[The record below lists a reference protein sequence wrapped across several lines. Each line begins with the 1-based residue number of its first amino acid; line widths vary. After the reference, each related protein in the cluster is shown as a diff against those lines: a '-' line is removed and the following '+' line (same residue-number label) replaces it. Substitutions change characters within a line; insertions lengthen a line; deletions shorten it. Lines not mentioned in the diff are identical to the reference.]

1 MMWAMLAFASA
12 ALLGC
17 YDFFKKISLKDNSVL
32 AVLFLNT
39 LFGTLIFA
47 PFILL
52 SHVGV
57 IEEGMLFVPVAD
69 ARTHLLLVLKAVI
82 VLGSWLCG
90 YIGIKHLPITIVS
103 PIQATRP
110 VLVLLGA
117 LLLFGERLNGYQWAG
132 VLMAIF
138 SLYMLNRSG
147 KREGINFANNRWVF
161 FVAMAALLGAV
172 SALYDKYLMRNLE
185 PMLVQSWFNLYQCLL
200 MGAIVVVMNLCSS
213 QQRNRRFVWRWSIP
227 MISLFLAVADFCY
240 FSALA
245 QEGALVAVV
254 SMIRRG
260 SVLVSFIFGAL
271 LLREK
276 NLKSKALDLLLI
288 FIGLLLLYIGSTK

>member
-147 KREGINFANNRWVF
+147 KREGINFASNRWVF

-200 MGAIVVVMNLCSS
+200 MGAIVVLMNLCSS
-213 QQRNRRFVWRWSIP
+213 QQRSRRFVWRWSIP

>member
-1 MMWAMLAFASA
+1 MMWVVLSFMSA

-17 YDFFKKISLKDNSVL
+17 YDLFKKLSLKDNSVL

-39 LFGTLIFA
+39 LFSTLIFA

-52 SHVGV
+52 SRFG
-57 IEEGMLFVPVAD
+57 IIAGGELYVAPAPLD
-69 ARTHLLLVLKAVI
+69 SHLLLVLKALI

-117 LLLFGERLNGYQWAG
+117 LLLFGEQLNGYQWIG
-132 VLMAIF
+132 VALAF
-138 SLYMLNRSG
+138 VSFFLLSRSG
-147 KREGINFANNRWVF
+147 KREGIDFAKSRWVL
-161 FVAMAALLGAV
+161 FVVAAALLGAV
-172 SALYDKYLMRNLE
+172 SALYDKYLMQRLD
-185 PMLVQSWFNLYQCLL
+185 PIFVQSWFNLYQCLM
-200 MGAIVVVMNLCSS
+200 MGAIVLVMNALSPA
-213 QQRNRRFVWRWSIP
+213 QRERRFAWRWTIP
-227 MISLFLAVADFCY
+227 LISLFLAAADFCY

-245 QEGALVAVV
+245 QDDVLIAVV

-260 SVLVSFIFGAL
+260 SVVVTFIFGAL
-271 LLREK
+271 VLREK
-276 NLKSKALDLLLI
+276 NLKSKAFDILLI
-288 FIGLLLLYIGSTK
+288 LLGLLFLYLGSK